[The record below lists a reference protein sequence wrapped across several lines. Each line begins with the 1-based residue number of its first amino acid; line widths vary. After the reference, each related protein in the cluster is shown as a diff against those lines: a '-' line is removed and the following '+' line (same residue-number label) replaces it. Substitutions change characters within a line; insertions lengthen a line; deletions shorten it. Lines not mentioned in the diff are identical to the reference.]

1 MKPEQ
6 KQCAKKKKKNTQK
19 KRNLHVKD
27 SVLVQCQDLKVP
39 CGVSLQQFSNFS
51 QNTLFESSS
60 KYMKMHF
67 LPHYTSSK
75 PAVFFFLNLGWWHQC
90 LSFPSLPLLEHTVFL
105 DAPLLPA
112 DQWNRVYLL
121 AEMCILPPA
130 CITLLK
136 NTEEHRSVITHI
148 KAGPLSH
155 SHHAVGRLKATELS
169 FVLSRLRHVTKGE
182 AKHNPAQLSPTDP
195 ERAKTPA

>member
-6 KQCAKKKKKNTQK
+6 KQCAKKKKKNTKK
-19 KRNLHVKD
+19 KRCPVEFPYNHSAISLKTHCL
-27 SVLVQCQDLKVP
+27 SPRVQT
-39 CGVSLQQFSNFS
+39 N
-51 QNTLFESSS
+51 
-60 KYMKMHF
+60 MKMHF

-105 DAPLLPA
+105 DAPPLPA

-130 CITLLK
+130 CVTLLK